1 MCGIVGYAATR
12 DGAGLDEAFL
22 RRACGTLSRR
32 GPDGEG
38 VWCGEGV
45 GLGHRRLAIIDL
57 AGGAQPMS
65 YLGRYH
71 ITFNGEIYNYRE
83 LRDLLAGKGHVFRT
97 RSDTEVV
104 LAAYAQWGDDA
115 PLRLR
120 GIFAFGLWDAERRR
134 LVLARDHLGVKPLFY
149 AAEPAFLVFASELS
163 AILDAPRVPRDVDR
177 EGVADYLAV
186 GYAIGEKTVLRSV
199 RRLAPGSLLAWE
211 GGHATHKR
219 FWDLVPH
226 VTSPPDQRPD
236 AELVEEFGA
245 RLDDAVR
252 LQMVSDVPVGAFL
265 SGGLDSSTVVE
276 RMRGHSPRPPLTF
289 SMGFAEAGYSELA
302 YAEEVARAL
311 GTDHHQ
317 DLARG
322 DIASELPDMIRNFDE
337 PLGDSS
343 VVPTSQVSRLARSK
357 VKVVLSGDGADEILA
372 GYTTYTADALQQLYR
387 RLPAWLHRAVLSPA
401 ARALPVGR
409 GKVSLGYKVR
419 QFVAHAHGPWE
430 RAHFGWRVL
439 FDRPAQADL
448 LGTDMRGYD
457 PFDACSPYFAE
468 VAGAEP
474 LNQSL
479 YVDVKTWLA
488 NDILPKVDRA
498 SMAVGLEARVPFLDV
513 DLVEF
518 AFRLPGHLKMHR
530 GRGKVILRRAMRGRL
545 PGVVLRRPKSGFNS
559 PVSDW
564 LRGPLRPLMED
575 LLQRPSSLVDA
586 SHPRI
591 RGLWQ
596 AHAEGRT
603 DAGFALWALLT
614 LLLWERHVLR

>member
-38 VWCGEGV
+38 VWCGDGV

-83 LRDLLAGKGHVFRT
+83 LRALLADKGHVFRT
-97 RSDTEVV
+97 SSDTEVV

-115 PLRLR
+115 PPRLR
-120 GIFAFGLWDAERRR
+120 GIFAFGIWDAQRRR
-134 LVLARDHLGVKPLFY
+134 LFLARDHLGVKPLFY
-149 AAEPAFLVFASELS
+149 AAEPAFVVFASELG
-163 AILDAPRVPRDVDR
+163 AILNTPRVSRDVDR
-177 EGVADYLAV
+177 DGLTDYLAV
-186 GYAIGEKTVLRSV
+186 GYAIGEKTVLRRV
-199 RRLAPGSLLAWE
+199 RRLRPGSLLAWE

-219 FWDLVPH
+219 FWDLAPH
-226 VTSPPDQRPD
+226 ATCPPDPRPD
-236 AELVEEFGA
+236 SALVEEFGS

-265 SGGLDSSTVVE
+265 SGGLDSSTIVE
-276 RMRGHSPRPPLTF
+276 RMRGHAPRPPLTF
-289 SMGFAEAGYSELA
+289 SMGFAESGYDELA
-302 YAEEVARAL
+302 YAERVARAL
-311 GTDHHQ
+311 GTDHRQ
-317 DLARG
+317 EQARG
-322 DIASELPDMIRNFDE
+322 DIASELPAMIRAFDE

-357 VKVVLSGDGADEILA
+357 VKVVLTGDGADEILA
-372 GYTTYTADALQQLYR
+372 GYTTYTADALQRLYR
-387 RLPAWLHRAVLSPA
+387 RVPAWLHREVVSPMSRLIPLS
-401 ARALPVGR
+401 R
-409 GKVSLGYKVR
+409 GKVSLSYKVR
-419 QFVAHAHGPWE
+419 QFVAHAHGSPE

-439 FDRPAQADL
+439 FDRPAQVDL
-448 LGTDMRGYD
+448 LGTDVGAYD
-457 PFDACSPYFAE
+457 PFDAYARYFDE

-479 YVDVKTWLA
+479 YVDVQTWLA

-513 DLVEF
+513 ELVEF
-518 AFRLPGHLKMHR
+518 AFRLPRHLKMRR
-530 GRGKVILRRAMRGRL
+530 GRGKVVLRRAMQRRL
-545 PGVVLRRPKSGFNS
+545 PGAVLRRRKSGFNS

-575 LLQRPSSLVDA
+575 LLQSPSGLVDA

-591 RGLWQ
+591 RALWG
-596 AHAEGRT
+596 AHVEGRA
-603 DAGFALWALLT
+603 DGGFALWALLT